1 MTVSSLMPAATVDI
15 IGWALVR
22 FVWEGLLVGAVS
34 AGVLRALRAHG
45 ARQRYA
51 VCCAALGVCLA
62 IPLLQVATALREPER
77 HVDPGIGA
85 AGLPWSVALAA
96 ALPLVVTA
104 WSLGAALMAAR
115 LVAGFAW
122 VGRLRARAGSVPAHW
137 QITLD
142 ALAARVGAPVGVL
155 VQGVER
161 LASPVTVGWWRPV
174 VLVPAALFTQMPAP
188 LLEALL
194 AHELA
199 HIARRDYLV
208 NLLQS
213 VIETLL
219 FFHPVVWWL
228 SARLR
233 AERELV
239 ADELAGRAIDDPRRL
254 ATALHALTA
263 TPPTPAHAA
272 WALPARGG
280 SLLRRIEALVSPRPS
295 AASWKPALVVT
306 LLAATSLCAQWPSL
320 AAGSEAAAAR
330 RAAATMTAPTSIVA
344 LRDTAHLLA
353 GAAPPLPDGVGARHV
368 LVLDEATGRVLMAR
382 DADALV
388 PIASLTKLMTAMVV
402 LDAHLAPAERLRIEP
417 ADVDPGLHGRSQLA
431 VGAHMT
437 RGTALVMALLTSD
450 NGAAAALS
458 RTYPGG
464 PLAFVQAL
472 QAKIRSLG
480 LQRTTLAEP
489 TGLSSGNAS
498 TATEM
503 ARIVAASARYP
514 EIASIT
520 GERAAEVL
528 VDGRPRQLRNHNPLV
543 GAAGWDI
550 RLSKT
555 GFTRAAGDCLTMR
568 LRAAG
573 KDVTLVLLDAPDEGH
588 RLRDVL
594 AIQHALAHPPA
605 A

>member
-1 MTVSSLMPAATVDI
+1 MLPSFLPAAAVDA

-22 FVWEGLLVGAVS
+22 FVWEGFLVGAVA
-34 AGVLRALRAHG
+34 AGVLRTLRHHG
-45 ARQRYA
+45 PGQRYA
-51 VCCAALGVCLA
+51 ACCAALGLCVAL
-62 IPLLQVATALREPER
+62 PLVQVATALLQPER
-77 HVDPGIGA
+77 PVDAGIDSA
-85 AGLPWSVALAA
+85 ALRWSVALAA

-115 LVAGFAW
+115 LVAGFVW
-122 VGRLRARAGSVPAHW
+122 VERLRARAGAVPAHW
-137 QITLD
+137 QATLD

-155 VQGVER
+155 LQGVER

-174 VLVPAALFTQMPAP
+174 VLVPVALLTQMPAP

-254 ATALHALTA
+254 ATALHALA
-263 TPPTPAHAA
+263 SAPPGPTRAA
-272 WALPARGG
+272 WAVPARGG

-295 AASWKPALVVT
+295 AAGWKPALVVT
-306 LLAATSLCAQWPSL
+306 LLAATSLAAQWPSSS
-320 AAGSEAAAAR
+320 AGQDADPSR
-330 RAAATMTAPTSIVA
+330 HAAATTTVPTSIGA
-344 LRDTAHLLA
+344 IRDTARLLA
-353 GAAPPLPDGVGARHV
+353 GAALPLPDGVGARHA
-368 LVLDEATGRVLMAR
+368 LVLDEATGRVLMTR

-417 ADVDPGLHGRSQLA
+417 ADVDPRLHGRSRLA
-431 VGAHMT
+431 VGAQMT
-437 RGTALVMALLTSD
+437 RGTALVMALLASD

-464 PLAFVQAL
+464 PAAFVQAL
-472 QAKIRSLG
+472 QGKIRSLG

-520 GERAAEVL
+520 GERAAEVF
-528 VDGRPRQLRNHNPLV
+528 VDGRPRHLRNHNPLV

-550 RLSKT
+550 HVSKT
-555 GFTRAAGDCLTMR
+555 GFTRAAGDCLTMS
-568 LRAAG
+568 LRAGG
-573 KDVTLVLLDAPDEGH
+573 KDLTLVLLDAPDDGR

-594 AIQHALAHPPA
+594 TIQQALARQPA